1 MKCDINIDG
10 LRDMI
15 DALERAGA
23 YTALQGMQEKAA
35 KRITKN
41 GKQAME
47 KHVPVSRDNSR
58 SGRKSSRP
66 PGHARDNIPTKVTTK
81 KEVVYADIGWYLSD
95 NSKFYYMKFIE
106 WGTYMQPPRPFLQK
120 TVDDLGTI
128 PTDIV
133 QEELADTLTSC
144 GIAVD
149 N

>member
-1 MKCDINIDG
+1 
-10 LRDMI
+10 
-15 DALERAGA
+15 
-23 YTALQGMQEKAA
+23 
-35 KRITKN
+35 
-41 GKQAME
+41 ME